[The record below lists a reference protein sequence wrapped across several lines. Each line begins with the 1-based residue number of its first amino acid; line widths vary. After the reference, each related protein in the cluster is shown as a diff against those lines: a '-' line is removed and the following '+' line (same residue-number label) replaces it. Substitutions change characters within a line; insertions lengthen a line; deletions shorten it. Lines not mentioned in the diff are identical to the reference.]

1 MIKLRKY
8 QLAQLH
14 EDGEITLTKLKTE
27 SKLKKTE
34 RDKSSLKMHT

>member
-14 EDGEITLTKLKTE
+14 EDGEIPITKLKTE